1 MSQSNSSFE
10 KSMKPTRNNK
20 QKEFTSKPKDKNW
33 QRNNDK
39 RQQGSV

>member
-1 MSQSNSSFE
+1 MSQSNATFE
-10 KSMKPTRNNK
+10 KSVKPVRNNK

-39 RQQGSV
+39 RQQEGV